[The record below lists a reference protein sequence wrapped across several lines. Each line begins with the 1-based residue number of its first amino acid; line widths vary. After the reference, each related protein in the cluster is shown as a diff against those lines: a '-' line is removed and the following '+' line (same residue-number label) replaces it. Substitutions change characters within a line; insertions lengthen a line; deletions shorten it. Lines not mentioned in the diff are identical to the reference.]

1 MCTGLART
9 CVGHYLNPIMKHP
22 IRILLAKIGLD
33 GHDRGVKLLAR
44 SFRDEG
50 FEVIYTGLWQTP
62 QATVHAA
69 MQEDVDVIGV
79 SLHSAAHMTIMPE
92 VIKWQKHYG
101 VEDIPLVLGGIVPNT
116 DYDALH
122 EMGVDAVF
130 NPGSALSD
138 IYAKLTEL
146 AARKRDRSV
155 DTLMAGFRNREVKSL
170 ARFITRLQREG
181 LDGIDIDAG
190 HPRVV
195 GITGAPGVGKSS
207 FIAKL
212 SKMLCAGGK
221 RVAVVAVDPTS
232 PITGGALLGD
242 RLRMMRQEP
251 DDQFY
256 VRSLSSANEQGGLAP
271 SVAGTIQLLG
281 GFGFDVVLLE
291 TVGTGQGDT
300 AVLSMTR
307 DVLLL
312 LMPDSGDEIQFS
324 KAGIMEIASAY
335 VINKCDLPG
344 ADTTEAHLLNAMM
357 GDRPVWRVSSLHN
370 EGLEQVV
377 EWINLPSA

>member
-1 MCTGLART
+1 
-9 CVGHYLNPIMKHP
+9 MKHP

-92 VIKWQKHYG
+92 VIKWQRHYG
-101 VEDIPLVLGGIVPNT
+101 VEDIPLVLGGIVPST

-138 IYAKLTEL
+138 IFAKLTEL
-146 AARKRDRSV
+146 AASARDRSIE
-155 DTLMAGFRNREVKSL
+155 TLMAGFRNNEIKSL

-181 LDGIDIDAG
+181 LDGVEIDGA

-212 SKMLCAGGK
+212 SKILRAGGRK
-221 RVAVVAVDPTS
+221 VAVVAVDPTS

-251 DDQFY
+251 DEQFY
-256 VRSLSSANEQGGLAP
+256 VRSLSSANEQGGLGP
-271 SVAGTIQLLG
+271 SVAGAIRLLG

-300 AVLSMTR
+300 AVLNVTK

-312 LMPDSGDEIQFS
+312 LMPDSGDDIQFS

-344 ADTTEAHLLNAMM
+344 ADTTEGHLLNAMS

-370 EGLEQVV
+370 EGLEQVA
-377 EWINLPSA
+377 EWINQPSA